1 MQALAWTL
9 VGLAYAVLPL
19 LVWWRM
25 ARTPLVGTAV
35 AVALAAVGG
44 LLVAVQHLWLT
55 VVPRPDAHLV
65 FAVVAPLIVAA
76 GVVWERSEEG
86 PAPDQDSWTIRRN
99 GAIGVLG
106 TQFALT
112 LVASLLYALVL
123 TGASTP
129 SASAIPVLPAG
140 LTVESQS
147 EGCGSSNCYRLL
159 TIGSE
164 SGLSYQ
170 EIVRRLGITHEKCRP
185 NGWLLDRRD
194 LCIGLN
200 PNRANQV
207 EMYVTLSDLID

>member
-1 MQALAWTL
+1 M
-9 VGLAYAVLPL
+9 
-19 LVWWRM
+19 
-25 ARTPLVGTAV
+25 
-35 AVALAAVGG
+35 ALAAVGG

-55 VVPRPDAHLV
+55 EPPRPDAHLV
-65 FAVVAPLIVAA
+65 FAAVAPLIVAA
-76 GVVWERSEEG
+76 GAIWERSQEG
-86 PAPDQDSWTIRRN
+86 PAPDQDTWAARRS

-129 SASAIPVLPAG
+129 AASAVPALPAG

-147 EGCGSSNCYRLL
+147 EGCGSGNCYRLL

-164 SGLSYQ
+164 NGLSYQ
-170 EIVRRLGITHEKCRP
+170 EIIRRLGITHEKCRP

-194 LCIGLN
+194 LCVGLQTD
-200 PNRANQV
+200 RTDRV
-207 EMYVTLSDLID
+207 VLYVTLSDLID